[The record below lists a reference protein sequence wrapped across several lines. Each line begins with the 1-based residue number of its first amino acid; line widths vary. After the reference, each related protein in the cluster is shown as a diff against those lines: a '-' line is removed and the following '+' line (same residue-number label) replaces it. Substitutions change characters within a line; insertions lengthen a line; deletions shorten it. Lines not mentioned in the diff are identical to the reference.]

1 MQVHFVFMSQFN
13 TSGERIYAS
22 ADAECFSFL
31 QTFILICAII
41 ISFIYQKRPNAQMHG
56 KYSCINMFLYIIKMF
71 YKKAPR
77 GHTRHKSY
85 FFVFKIPVIHNS

>member
-13 TSGERIYAS
+13 TSGERIYES

-77 GHTRHKSY
+77 GHTRHKRY

>member
-1 MQVHFVFMSQFN
+1 MSQFN

-31 QTFILICAII
+31 QKFKIWEFMLICAII

-85 FFVFKIPVIHNS
+85 FYVFKIPVIHNS